1 MLNKNLIPLVT
12 GIAITTSPLV
22 ALAQFP
28 MPQAPPQQQQQQQQQ
43 QSPIAQIEA
52 QAMNDILDLLTPE
65 QQSQY
70 KRARRR
76 GAGIIAGLDEVEKI
90 SEDQQKEIK
99 GIIRRASR
107 RIMDATAPRK

>member
-28 MPQAPPQQQQQQQQQ
+28 MPQAPPQQQQQQQ
-43 QSPIAQIEA
+43 SPIARIEA
-52 QAMNDILDLLTPE
+52 EAMNEILDLLTPE

>member
-1 MLNKNLIPLVT
+1 MLNKNLIPLIT
-12 GIAITTSPLV
+12 GIAIITIPLV

-28 MPQAPPQQQQQQQQQ
+28 MPQAPPQQQQQQQ
-43 QSPIAQIEA
+43 SPVARIEA
-52 QAMNDILDLLTPE
+52 EAMNDILDLLTPE
-65 QQSQY
+65 QQNQY

-76 GAGIIAGLDEVEKI
+76 GAGIVTGLDEVENL